1 MQDVSQVIGN
11 RSRQKPVIAN
21 GKTDEAKYR
30 AEKLVEMAKRVTLSL
45 MRQNGPVKAKR
56 FIQLRTCAEI
66 CKYMFT
72 DRNLTEF
79 TLVNEE
85 EWTQIPFSRCTK
97 IKISQKTCGWNLCK
111 KK

>member
-1 MQDVSQVIGN
+1 MKGSYKQFKLQDVPQVIGN
-11 RSRQKPVIAN
+11 RSRQNQVIAN

-30 AEKLVEMAKRVTLSL
+30 AKKLFEMAKYLRVALSL

-72 DRNLTEF
+72 DHNLSDF

-85 EWTQIPFSRCTK
+85 EWT
-97 IKISQKTCGWNLCK
+97 
-111 KK
+111 